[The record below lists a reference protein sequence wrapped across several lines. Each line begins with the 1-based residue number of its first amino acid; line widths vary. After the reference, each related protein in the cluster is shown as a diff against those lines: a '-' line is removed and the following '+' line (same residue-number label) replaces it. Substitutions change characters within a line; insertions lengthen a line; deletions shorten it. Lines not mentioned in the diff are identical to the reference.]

1 MDADRLDLS
10 ALDPTADGER
20 YEAMVSRI
28 MERAAPELRRRAA
41 RESLF
46 GALADWAWPALSAAA
61 VLALLSGAALALT
74 RQQVSADDNIVTV
87 LDAME
92 LAEPVSRWIVEE
104 RTPTT
109 SDLIFA
115 LEGGENR

>member
-1 MDADRLDLS
+1 MDADRLDLT
-10 ALDPTADGER
+10 ALDPTADEVRFEGLVAR
-20 YEAMVSRI
+20 V

-41 RESLF
+41 REGLF

-61 VLALLSGAALALT
+61 VLAVISGAALALT
-74 RQQVSADDNIVTV
+74 RQQVTAEDGFVTV
-87 LDAME
+87 IDALE
-92 LAEPVSRWIVEE
+92 LAAPVSRWISED

>member
-10 ALDPTADGER
+10 ALDPTADGEHFDGVV
-20 YEAMVSRI
+20 ARI
-28 MERAAPELRRRAA
+28 MERASPELKRRAA
-41 RESLF
+41 REGLF

-61 VLALLSGAALALT
+61 VLALISGAALAMT
-74 RQQVSADDNIVTV
+74 RQQVSAEESFVTV

-109 SDLIFA
+109 SDLILA
-115 LEGGENR
+115 LEGGDSR

>member
-1 MDADRLDLS
+1 MDGDRLDLT
-10 ALDPTADGER
+10 ALDPTADRARSER
-20 YEAMVSRI
+20 LVARI

-41 RESLF
+41 RDGLF

-61 VLALLSGAALALT
+61 VLAVISGAALALT
-74 RQQVSADDNIVTV
+74 RQQVSADDGIMTV
-87 LDAME
+87 VEALQ
-92 LAEPVSRWIVEE
+92 LAEPMSLWISEN

-115 LEGGENR
+115 LDGGENR

>member
-1 MDADRLDLS
+1 MDGDRLDLS

-20 YEAMVSRI
+20 FEGTVARI
-28 MERAAPELRRRAA
+28 MARAAPELRRRAA
-41 RESLF
+41 REGLF

-61 VLALLSGAALALT
+61 VLALLSGAALALA
-74 RQQVSADDNIVTV
+74 RQEVSAEETIVTV
-87 LDAME
+87 VDAME
-92 LAEPVSRWIVEE
+92 LAEPVSRWIVED